1 MPKKFQGENS
11 KSAAARARRAEA
23 KAAADAKKQKELE
36 DAYWKDED
44 KHVMRKEQRKEE
56 KEKRR
61 LEQLERKKE
70 TQRLL
75 EEEDSRLKGGKAPR
89 VAPAKVTR
97 AQIEDSLRREQ
108 RVESVEKA
116 KSHLE
121 LPLEENLNRRLQEE
135 GSLEARTVEDAIAVL
150 RPHSVAEDADRHPER
165 RMRAAF
171 TAFEEVQ
178 LPRLKQENPNMRLS
192 QLKQLLKK
200 EWLRSPDN
208 PMNQRVLPF
217 NTPNAVSPALK
228 TCQFPR
234 ALVKGVGLMSL
245 GRVASCGSPQ
255 ASLPVTLPCP
265 RLCPR
270 VCRRPR
276 LLAEERSPGGGD
288 GCGAW
293 RS

>member
-108 RVESVEKA
+108 RVEPVEKA

-121 LPLEENLNRRLQEE
+121 LPLEENLNRRMQEE
-135 GSLEARTVEDAIAVL
+135 GSVEARTVEDAIAVL
-150 RPHSVAEDADRHPER
+150 SVAEDADRHPER

-208 PMNQRVLPF
+208 PMNQRALPF
-217 NTPNAVSPALK
+217 NAPK
-228 TCQFPR
+228 
-234 ALVKGVGLMSL
+234 
-245 GRVASCGSPQ
+245 
-255 ASLPVTLPCP
+255 
-265 RLCPR
+265 
-270 VCRRPR
+270 
-276 LLAEERSPGGGD
+276 
-288 GCGAW
+288 
-293 RS
+293 

>member
-89 VAPAKVTR
+89 VASTKVTR
-97 AQIEDSLRREQ
+97 SQIEDTLRREQ
-108 RVESVEKA
+108 RAEPVEKV

-121 LPLEENLNRRLQEE
+121 LPLEENLNRRAQEE

-150 RPHSVAEDADRHPER
+150 SVAEYADRHPER

-208 PMNQRVLPF
+208 PMNQRALPF
-217 NTPNAVSPALK
+217 N
-228 TCQFPR
+228 
-234 ALVKGVGLMSL
+234 
-245 GRVASCGSPQ
+245 ASK
-255 ASLPVTLPCP
+255 
-265 RLCPR
+265 
-270 VCRRPR
+270 
-276 LLAEERSPGGGD
+276 
-288 GCGAW
+288 
-293 RS
+293 